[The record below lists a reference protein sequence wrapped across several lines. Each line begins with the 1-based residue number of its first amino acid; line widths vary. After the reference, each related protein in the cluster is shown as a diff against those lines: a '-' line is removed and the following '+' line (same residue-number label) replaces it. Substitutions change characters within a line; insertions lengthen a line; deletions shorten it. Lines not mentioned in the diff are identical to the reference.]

1 MEAANQKKTLL
12 DWCVELQPDSP
23 RKRLKAWIAAGRFC
37 LDGQVVT
44 RAGLM
49 VENGQGRITF
59 GPPNQ
64 APSTAW
70 GHRKRIHPK
79 LVLVHLDAD
88 LAIVDKEAGLLS
100 VPTQDQEKTSAI
112 ELLARYLNDARG
124 EATRRRFFGKADAVQ
139 PLPVHR
145 LDQYTSGLLCVAMN
159 PTARAH
165 LIAQLRAHTFLRE
178 YVAYA
183 DGCADT
189 HKGTWRHFLR
199 LDAHKM
205 QQQVVSEST
214 QGAELATTHYKV
226 EEVFQAHNV
235 SRLRIRLETGLKH
248 QIRIQAAAQGMA
260 LLGDRRY
267 HPGTIKSLKKKGG
280 KAPYGQLRQ
289 ALHAASIGVQHPTQG
304 DTRLFHSN
312 VPGDLQQLE
321 QRLSAAR
328 HASFRKSLPGSS

>member
-1 MEAANQKKTLL
+1 MARAALPLVPPIKRPQ
-12 DWCVELQPDSP
+12 QPGVIVSAFIQVGVGAFGCGFGHCRQRGGLIIGADAGP
-23 RKRLKAWIAAGRFC
+23 R
-37 LDGQVVT
+37 
-44 RAGLM
+44 
-49 VENGQGRITF
+49 
-59 GPPNQ
+59 
-64 APSTAW
+64 
-70 GHRKRIHPK
+70 
-79 LVLVHLDAD
+79 
-88 LAIVDKEAGLLS
+88 
-100 VPTQDQEKTSAI
+100 KTSAI

-139 PLPVHR
+139 PPTVHR

-226 EEVFQAHNV
+226 EQVFQAHNV
-235 SRLRIRLETGLKH
+235 CRLRIRLETGLKH

-312 VPGDLQQLE
+312 VPGTF
-321 QRLSAAR
+321 SN
-328 HASFRKSLPGSS
+328 

>member
-1 MEAANQKKTLL
+1 MEAADQKKTLL

-178 YVAYA
+178 YVAYV

-226 EEVFQAHNV
+226 EQVFQAHNV

-280 KAPYGQLRQ
+280 KAPYGQQRQ

-328 HASFRKSLPGSS
+328 HA

>member
-12 DWCVELQPDSP
+12 EWCVELQPDSP

-44 RAGLM
+44 QAGLM
-49 VENGQGRITF
+49 VENGQGRVSF
-59 GPPNQ
+59 GPPDQ
-64 APSTAW
+64 APVTAW

-100 VPTQDQEKTSAI
+100 VPTEDQQKTSAI

-124 EATRRRFFGKADAVQ
+124 EATRRRFFGKADAVK

-159 PTARAH
+159 SAARAH

-178 YVAYA
+178 YIAYA
-183 DGCADT
+183 DGCTEAP
-189 HKGTWRHFLR
+189 KGTWRNFLR

-205 QQQVVSEST
+205 HQQVVSEST

-226 EEVFQAHNV
+226 EQVFQPYNV

-267 HPGTIKSLKKKGG
+267 HPGTLKALKQKGG
-280 KAPYGQLRQ
+280 KVPYGQLRQ

-304 DTRLFHSN
+304 NTRLFHSN
-312 VPGDLQQLE
+312 LPGDLQQLE
-321 QRLSAAR
+321 QRLSGAQ
-328 HASFRKSLPGSS
+328 GV